1 MATSLMEWEAAA
13 VRVHLPEQGDSGHIT
28 RGVGGCSCP
37 GSSAG
42 AGRQWPHHS
51 WSGRLHLSGFICR
64 SRETVATSLVE
75 WEAASVRVHLPEQG
89 DSGHITRGVGGCICP
104 GSSAGAGRQW
114 PHHSWSGRLHLSG
127 FICRSRETVATSLVE
142 WEAAS
147 VRGSSAGAG
156 RQWPHHSW
164 SGRLHLSGVICRSR
178 ETVATSLVEWEA
190 ASVRG
195 HLPEQG
201 DSGHITRG
209 VGGCICPG
217 SSAGAGRRWP
227 HHSWSG
233 GCICP
238 CVCRSRETVAT
249 SLMEWE
255 AASVHAS
262 AGAGRQ
268 WPHHSWS
275 GRLHLSKRLPEQGDS
290 GHITRGVGGCICPCV
305 CRSRETVATS
315 LMEWEAASVHASA
328 GAGRQWPHH
337 SWSGRLHLSMRLPE
351 QGDSGHITR
360 GVGGC
365 ICPCVC
371 RSRET
376 VATSLVEWEAAS
388 VQGHIPGGMQDCI
401 WRDQVAACST
411 CITCTTEHSFHNM
424 AQQ

>member
-1 MATSLMEWEAAA
+1 MNDVVNVFFFFFFSSYQLCYQVRCIVSTGHNTAYNARRNSIARTCTTWLVTAQHDTNQMTGATPLRVDAATARCSVCRSRETVATSLMEWEAAA

-28 RGVGGCSCP
+28 RGVGGCRCPGSSAGAGRQRPHHSWSGRLQLSGFICRSRETVATSLVEWEAASVRVHLPEQGDSGHITRGVGGCICP

-147 VRGSSAGAG
+147 VR
-156 RQWPHHSW
+156 
-164 SGRLHLSGVICRSR
+164 V
-178 ETVATSLVEWEA
+178 
-190 ASVRG
+190 

-201 DSGHITRG
+201 DSGHIT
-209 VGGCICPG
+209 
-217 SSAGAGRRWP
+217 
-227 HHSWSG
+227 H
-233 GCICP
+233 
-238 CVCRSRETVAT
+238 
-249 SLMEWE
+249 
-255 AASVHAS
+255 
-262 AGAGRQ
+262 
-268 WPHHSWS
+268 
-275 GRLHLSKRLPEQGDS
+275 
-290 GHITRGVGGCICPCV
+290 GVGGCICPCV

-328 GAGRQWPHH
+328 GARRQWPLH

-351 QGDSGHITR
+351 Q
-360 GVGGC
+360 
-365 ICPCVC
+365 
-371 RSRET
+371 
-376 VATSLVEWEAAS
+376 
-388 VQGHIPGGMQDCI
+388 
-401 WRDQVAACST
+401 
-411 CITCTTEHSFHNM
+411 
-424 AQQ
+424 

>member
-1 MATSLMEWEAAA
+1 MLQLPGVASAGAGRQWPHHSWSGRLQLSGFICRSRETVATSLVEWEAAA

-28 RGVGGCSCP
+28 RGVGGCICP

-51 WSGRLHLSGFICR
+51 WSGRLHLSGFICRSRETVATSLVEWEAASVRDHLLEQGDSGHITRGVGGCICPGSSAGAGRQWPHHSLSGRLHLSGFICR

-127 FICRSRETVATSLVE
+127 
-142 WEAAS
+142 
-147 VRGSSAGAG
+147 
-156 RQWPHHSW
+156 
-164 SGRLHLSGVICRSR
+164 VICRSR
-178 ETVATSLVEWEA
+178 ETVATSLVEWGLHL
-190 ASVRG
+190 SMR
-195 HLPEQG
+195 LPEQG
-201 DSGHITRG
+201 DSGHITHG
-209 VGGCICPG
+209 V
-217 SSAGAGRRWP
+217 
-227 HHSWSG
+227 G

-238 CVCRSRETVAT
+238 CVCRSRKTVAT
-249 SLMEWE
+249 SLMEWD
-255 AASVHAS
+255 AASVQAS

-275 GRLHLSKRLPEQGDS
+275 GRLHLSMRLPEQGDS
-290 GHITRGVGGCICPCV
+290 GHITHGVGGCICPCG

-315 LMEWEAASVHASA
+315 LVEWEAASVHASA

-365 ICPCVC
+365 ICPGAYT
-371 RSRET
+371 RWHARLHL
-376 VATSLVEWEAAS
+376 A
-388 VQGHIPGGMQDCI
+388 
-401 WRDQVAACST
+401 
-411 CITCTTEHSFHNM
+411 
-424 AQQ
+424 

>member
-1 MATSLMEWEAAA
+1 MLQLPGLASSGAGRQWPHHSWSGRLQLSGFICRSRGDSGHITRGVGGCRCPGSSAGAGRQWPHHSWSGRLQLSGFICRSRETVATSLVEWEAAS

-28 RGVGGCSCP
+28 RGVGGCICP

-51 WSGRLHLSGFICR
+51 WR
-64 SRETVATSLVE
+64 

-147 VRGSSAGAG
+147 VR
-156 RQWPHHSW
+156 
-164 SGRLHLSGVICRSR
+164 V
-178 ETVATSLVEWEA
+178 
-190 ASVRG
+190 

-201 DSGHITRG
+201 DSGHLTRG
-209 VGGCICPG
+209 VGGCICP
-217 SSAGAGRRWP
+217 
-227 HHSWSG
+227 
-233 GCICP
+233 
-238 CVCRSRETVAT
+238 CVCQSRETVAT
-249 SLMEWE
+249 SLMGWE

-275 GRLHLSKRLPEQGDS
+275 VD
-290 GHITRGVGGCICPCV
+290 
-305 CRSRETVATS
+305 
-315 LMEWEAASVHASA
+315 
-328 GAGRQWPHH
+328 
-337 SWSGRLHLSMRLPE
+337 
-351 QGDSGHITR
+351 
-360 GVGGC
+360 
-365 ICPCVC
+365 
-371 RSRET
+371 
-376 VATSLVEWEAAS
+376 AAS

-401 WRDQVAACST
+401 WCDQVAACST
-411 CITCTTEHSFHNM
+411 CITCTT
-424 AQQ
+424 

>member
-1 MATSLMEWEAAA
+1 MLQLLGVASAEAGRQWPHHSCSGRLQLSGFICRSRETVATSLVEWEAAA

-104 GSSAGAGRQW
+104 GSSAGTGRQW
-114 PHHSWSGRLHLSG
+114 PHHSWSGRLHLS
-127 FICRSRETVATSLVE
+127 
-142 WEAAS
+142 
-147 VRGSSAGAG
+147 
-156 RQWPHHSW
+156 
-164 SGRLHLSGVICRSR
+164 
-178 ETVATSLVEWEA
+178 
-190 ASVRG
+190 
-195 HLPEQG
+195 
-201 DSGHITRG
+201 
-209 VGGCICPG
+209 
-217 SSAGAGRRWP
+217 
-227 HHSWSG
+227 
-233 GCICP
+233 
-238 CVCRSRETVAT
+238 
-249 SLMEWE
+249 M
-255 AASVHAS
+255 
-262 AGAGRQ
+262 
-268 WPHHSWS
+268 
-275 GRLHLSKRLPEQGDS
+275 RLPEQGDS

-315 LMEWEAASVHASA
+315 LVEW
-328 GAGRQWPHH
+328 G
-337 SWSGRLHLSMRLPE
+337 LHLSMRLPE

-411 CITCTTEHSFHNM
+411 CITCTT
-424 AQQ
+424 

>member
-1 MATSLMEWEAAA
+1 MLQ
-13 VRVHLPEQGDSGHIT
+13 LP
-28 RGVGGCSCP
+28 GVA
-37 GSSAG
+37 SAG

-51 WSGRLHLSGFICR
+51 WSGRLLLSGFICR

-89 DSGHITRGVGGCICP
+89 DSGHITRGVGGCICPGSSAGAGRQWPRHSWSGRLHLSGFICWSRETVATSLVEWEAASVRVHLPEQRDSGHITRGVGGCICP

-147 VRGSSAGAG
+147 VRG
-156 RQWPHHSW
+156 H
-164 SGRLHLSGVICRSR
+164 
-178 ETVATSLVEWEA
+178 
-190 ASVRG
+190 
-195 HLPEQG
+195 
-201 DSGHITRG
+201 
-209 VGGCICPG
+209 
-217 SSAGAGRRWP
+217 
-227 HHSWSG
+227 
-233 GCICP
+233 
-238 CVCRSRETVAT
+238 
-249 SLMEWE
+249 
-255 AASVHAS
+255 
-262 AGAGRQ
+262 
-268 WPHHSWS
+268 
-275 GRLHLSKRLPEQGDS
+275 LPEQGDS

-411 CITCTTEHSFHNM
+411 CITCTTEHNFYNM

>member
-13 VRVHLPEQGDSGHIT
+13 VWVHLPEQGDSGHIT

-147 VRGSSAGAG
+147 VRVHLPEQGDSGHLTRGVGGCICPGSSAGAG

-164 SGRLHLSGVICRSR
+164 SGRLHLSGFICRSR

-209 VGGCICPG
+209 VGAA
-217 SSAGAGRRWP
+217 SVHASAGAGRRWP

-233 GCICP
+233 RLHLSMRLPEQEDSGHITHGVGGCICP
-238 CVCRSRETVAT
+238 SVCRSRETVAT
-249 SLMEWE
+249 SL
-255 AASVHAS
+255 V
-262 AGAGRQ
+262 
-268 WPHHSWS
+268 
-275 GRLHLSKRLPEQGDS
+275 
-290 GHITRGVGGCICPCV
+290 
-305 CRSRETVATS
+305 
-315 LMEWEAASVHASA
+315 EWEAASVHASA

-388 VQGHIPGGMQDCI
+388 VHASAGAGRQWPHHSWSGRLHLSRGIYP
-401 WRDQVAACST
+401 VACKIASGVT
-411 CITCTTEHSFHNM
+411 R
-424 AQQ
+424 